1 MMMMITVLTELL
13 LDLYLLHQVKLIY
26 RRSRSGFVRY
36 ATYSFMALS
45 WLLLIVAVAWPSKSG
60 EVDILPKM
68 WLIFTWLTITGLK
81 FIYIIFS
88 LIGKIPVLFKHK
100 PLRLGLYI
108 GMPLGILFFLAFWW
122 GALINRHN
130 IAIERITLESARLP
144 ESFDGYSI
152 VQISDLHLGSWGN
165 DTTFVSNLVD
175 SVNSLKP
182 DLIVFTGDLV
192 NRAAPEAKP
201 FISVLSRLKADD
213 GVLAILGNHDYGDYC
228 IWENPEQKKS
238 NLKTLREY
246 IRLQNWRLLDNENI
260 SIKNGG
266 DSIIVIGVGNWG
278 EPPFKSY
285 GDFHKALKTR
295 TESKTD
301 IDPKGEEFKVLLT
314 HNPEHWRQII
324 RNTTN
329 IDLTLS
335 GHTHA
340 MQMMVK
346 AGGFRWSPSM
356 YIYENWAGLYE
367 HISEESGNLWLYV
380 NVGDG
385 EVGLPMRVGAD
396 PEITYITLKRPIAK
410 AENKG
415 K

>member
-1 MMMMITVLTELL
+1 MMMITVLTELL

-192 NRAAPEAKP
+192 NRGCSGGET
-201 FISVLSRLKADD
+201 IYLSTLKA
-213 GVLAILGNHDYGDYC
+213 
-228 IWENPEQKKS
+228 
-238 NLKTLREY
+238 
-246 IRLQNWRLLDNENI
+246 
-260 SIKNGG
+260 
-266 DSIIVIGVGNWG
+266 
-278 EPPFKSY
+278 
-285 GDFHKALKTR
+285 
-295 TESKTD
+295 ES
-301 IDPKGEEFKVLLT
+301 
-314 HNPEHWRQII
+314 
-324 RNTTN
+324 
-329 IDLTLS
+329 
-335 GHTHA
+335 
-340 MQMMVK
+340 
-346 AGGFRWSPSM
+346 
-356 YIYENWAGLYE
+356 
-367 HISEESGNLWLYV
+367 
-380 NVGDG
+380 
-385 EVGLPMRVGAD
+385 
-396 PEITYITLKRPIAK
+396 
-410 AENKG
+410 
-415 K
+415 